1 MRKDGNGKER
11 GRDEKL
17 GKRKRRKKSE
27 LEVEGKVGKQEREDG
42 KNEGEQRRKEPAVQ

>member
-11 GRDEKL
+11 GRDEKF

-27 LEVEGKVGKQEREDG
+27 LEVKG
-42 KNEGEQRRKEPAVQ
+42 